1 MSDFIL
7 LLLFGV
13 CWTWGVYCLF
23 GEGYILGNVG
33 DWLRKQLPQWVLK
46 PTIDCPPCLG
56 SVHGFFISAVYYD
69 WRIIH
74 MGVFMIC
81 LCGINYILKSIIY
94 PEYE

>member
-13 CWTWGVYCLF
+13 CWTWGF
-23 GEGYILGNVG
+23 RTPFQEGFFMESVG
-33 DWLRKQLPQWVLK
+33 DWIRKQSPQWATK
-46 PTIDCPPCLG
+46 PLFDCPPCMG
-56 SVHGFFISAVYYD
+56 SVHGFFIAAVYYD

-74 MGVFMIC
+74 MGAFMIC